1 MSIYSRRKLFKGFG
15 GALLAPSFYRL
26 LSQPAF
32 AQESTLP
39 KRLLVFFT
47 PNGTIPHRLWPTGTE
62 TAFSFASDGIW
73 APLSSITSDIIIL
86 KGLNFHNADN
96 HEGGM
101 AAMLTNNG
109 GLGTETNNQSLDQVI
124 AASIGASYKFRSL
137 ELGVQT
143 SAWGG
148 NSQTRMSYAGPGQY
162 VTPDDSPESVYM
174 RLFGDLL
181 LSDSEASKRRVRQ
194 QKVIDI
200 AHQELVDLYGR
211 LGAEER
217 IKLQQHLDAL
227 NDLENRL
234 YDVGICTPMDEPPA
248 LSHYEND
255 QFPMVAQAQID
266 LAVTAL
272 ACEHTPV
279 VSLQLSHT
287 VGPTVFSWLG
297 ISDGHH
303 SLSHTDNSNLAG
315 VNDYV
320 AAEQWYA
327 ERFVDVIEA
336 LRTRP
341 NPEGDGT
348 LLDDT
353 VVLWAQEMGDGRAHV
368 CTDVPFVLAGGGPW
382 QKGRFLDTGGINHC
396 HLLTEICNGFGL
408 GNQTFGDP
416 SAGTGGLDIL

>member
-1 MSIYSRRKLFKGFG
+1 
-15 GALLAPSFYRL
+15 LAQDGNSPRRL
-26 LSQPAF
+26 LIY
-32 AQESTLP
+32 
-39 KRLLVFFT
+39 FT
-47 PNGTIPHRLWPTGTE
+47 PNGTVPNRLWPTGSESNFT
-62 TAFSFASDGIW
+62 FGSNDIW
-73 APLSSITSDIIIL
+73 SPLSSISSDVIVL
-86 KGLNFHNADN
+86 KGLDFHNADN

-109 GLGTETNNQSLDQVI
+109 GLGTETNNKSLDQVI
-124 AASIGASYKFRSL
+124 AGAIGSSYKFSSL

-148 NSQTRMSYAGPGQY
+148 NSQTRMCYAGPGQY
-162 VTPDDSPESVYM
+162 VTPDDNPASVYL

-181 LSDSEASKRRVRQ
+181 LSDSEAAKRRTRQ

-200 AHQELVDLYGR
+200 AHQELIDLYGR
-211 LGAEER
+211 LGSQER
-217 IKLQQHLDAL
+217 IKMQAHLDAL
-227 NDLENRL
+227 NDMENRL
-234 YDVGICTPMDEPPA
+234 YDLGICTPTEEPPA
-248 LSHYEND
+248 LSQYDND
-255 QFPMVAQAQID
+255 QFPEVAAAQID

-297 ISDGHH
+297 LSDGHH
-303 SLSHTDNSNLAG
+303 SLSHTDDSNLAG
-315 VNDYV
+315 VEDYV
-320 AAEQWYA
+320 TAERWYA
-327 ERFVDVIEA
+327 ERFVEVVEA
-336 LRTRP
+336 LRARP

-382 QKGRFLDTGGINHC
+382 QKGRYLDLGGVNHC
-396 HLLTEICNGFGL
+396 HLLTEICHAFGL

-416 SAGTGGLDIL
+416 TAGSGGVSIL